1 VQNVAGTPPVAGPH
15 RPRGDANLAF
25 AITVVKSSCRF
36 RFSTPRFF
44 PNRISRWLHHIH
56 PIHCH
61 HTVPTHLRNRPICLV
76 QAKIARD
83 AHRLLALQSRSGR
96 SQSRSS
102 RFTLQ
107 FRWRGAPPA
116 AKSLGNS
123 RIGSPGLT
131 PSGRVDAVRGGSSF
145 VAAHWGDQ
153 APDAVGDG
161 CSGNFGLRRRHVGP
175 LTTGTATG
183 HSPRTG
189 IRR

>member
-1 VQNVAGTPPVAGPH
+1 MGRRAFRRNDVIDQQSQSQTEPIPAAPRNVHLDNATSGATFTRTVQPS
-15 RPRGDANLAF
+15 PRQDN
-25 AITVVKSSCRF
+25 
-36 RFSTPRFF
+36 
-44 PNRISRWLHHIH
+44 
-56 PIHCH
+56 
-61 HTVPTHLRNRPICLV
+61 HTSHQHCLV
-76 QAKIARD
+76 QLKIAGMPR
-83 AHRLLALQSRSGR
+83 ARWGSQPTSGR

-116 AKSLGNS
+116 AKSFGNS
-123 RIGSPGLT
+123 RIGSPRLT

-183 HSPRTG
+183 HSPSTG
-189 IRR
+189 IGR

>member
-1 VQNVAGTPPVAGPH
+1 MGRGRVSTRRRRRRAPADPTHPRHGKAVFRPDWTGPASSKPQPMSELRNHPRKLTPNSQPSPEQDNHPPLSRPSEDCEGCPPLAG
-15 RPRGDANLAF
+15 F
-25 AITVVKSSCRF
+25 AI
-36 RFSTPRFF
+36 
-44 PNRISRWLHHIH
+44 W
-56 PIHCH
+56 
-61 HTVPTHLRNRPICLV
+61 
-76 QAKIARD
+76 
-83 AHRLLALQSRSGR
+83 SGR

-145 VAAHWGDQ
+145 VAAHWGDE

-183 HSPRTG
+183 HSPWNG

>member
-1 VQNVAGTPPVAGPH
+1 MGRRAFRRNDVIDQQSRSQTEPIPAATRDVHLDNATSGATFTRTVQPSPGQG
-15 RPRGDANLAF
+15 
-25 AITVVKSSCRF
+25 C
-36 RFSTPRFF
+36 
-44 PNRISRWLHHIH
+44 
-56 PIHCH
+56 
-61 HTVPTHLRNRPICLV
+61 CLV

-102 RFTLQ
+102 SFTLQ

-116 AKSLGNS
+116 AKSLANS